1 MVVDEIE
8 TLWVSSS
15 LSSSW
20 RVSMYAGGTYQ
31 GRKISFTRSTQSLL
45 LGFTYHTLKW
55 FDTLEI
61 SVLINF
67 RVTYSFQQI
76 GNTWLLVSRV

>member
-1 MVVDEIE
+1 
-8 TLWVSSS
+8 
-15 LSSSW
+15 
-20 RVSMYAGGTYQ
+20 MYAGGTYQ